1 MLASDTN
8 QPANV
13 NSPLIGT
20 WKLATQYF
28 EFADNGERVDVFGPA
43 PAGRLIMTGDGDF
56 MTIITAADRAA
67 LGDPAQ
73 LFSSMLAYAGKFRI
87 EDGRLIIRCDLA
99 WFPDWV
105 GTEQIRFFRLE
116 GDNLSLRS
124 GEQTHPR
131 YPGRPGRAAID
142 LRRER

>member
-1 MLASDTN
+1 MT
-8 QPANV
+8 QPVKPGNA
-13 NSPLIGT
+13 LIGT
-20 WKLATQYF
+20 WKLMTQHF

-56 MTIITAADRAA
+56 MTIITAAERGASN
-67 LGDPAQ
+67 DPAK
-73 LFSSMLAYAGKFRI
+73 LFSTMLAYAGKFRT
-87 EDGRLIIRCDLA
+87 EDDKLVISCDLA

-105 GTEQIRFFRLE
+105 GTEQIRFFRLA